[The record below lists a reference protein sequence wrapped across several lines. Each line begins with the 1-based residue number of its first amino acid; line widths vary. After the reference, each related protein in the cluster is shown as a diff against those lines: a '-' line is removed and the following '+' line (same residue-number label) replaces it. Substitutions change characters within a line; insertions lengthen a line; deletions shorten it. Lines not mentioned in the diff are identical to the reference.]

1 MEGYLEKSTTYF
13 SRWKRRYF
21 ILRDNILYY
30 YKEKGG
36 ELSGRIHLSIAKI
49 QDYDKND
56 TKFEKADKVSVRDNW
71 VNKIKEAQYSQEAYE
86 REYIKRNHEM
96 LKSDSNSSALEEI
109 INLQSKLDVIRNYT
123 KILESYNDKIF
134 NIVQQKNMKQ
144 EIMGIT
150 KECHVNINIL
160 YFSN

>member
-1 MEGYLEKSTTYF
+1 
-13 SRWKRRYF
+13 
-21 ILRDNILYY
+21 
-30 YKEKGG
+30 
-36 ELSGRIHLSIAKI
+36 
-49 QDYDKND
+49 
-56 TKFEKADKVSVRDNW
+56 VRDNW